1 MAKLFFLKKYGY
13 FGKRKSKLKRLRDN
27 FRRRLKLLNKRTFY
41 LKRRI
46 FEIMGDERKKA
57 NFIKNISFSRGWGDI
72 TKSFFFK
79 KTFNSYLGWSKSKIY
94 NFQLKLGEVV

>member
-1 MAKLFFLKKYGY
+1 
-13 FGKRKSKLKRLRDN
+13 
-27 FRRRLKLLNKRTFY
+27 
-41 LKRRI
+41 
-46 FEIMGDERKKA
+46 MGDERKKA